1 MTSLEQIRSGAAVV
15 FGPAGDAGASS
26 DAKRLLAPTG
36 KLRMGLNASNATLV
50 ARRPDGS
57 VGGLAP
63 AVGAHIAAQLGVP
76 LETIVYPG
84 SEGYTASFEKDEWD
98 IIVTGRNPFAATKV
112 HLGPDIILT
121 EYVFVARPGFEIAS
135 ADDFDRVGT
144 RIGVPR
150 NASADAF
157 LRERLKAAELVR
169 TDGTNA
175 SAVEMLREG
184 KIDLFGTI
192 ASSVALIRD
201 RLTGSRQVPGVFQT
215 VGFAVALPKHRS
227 PSALSAL
234 SLIVEEAKRIGII
247 QRIIQETDAKGAVV
261 APQA

>member
-1 MTSLEQIRSGAAVV
+1 MSRLDELLSAAGVALAPADGARQK
-15 FGPAGDAGASS
+15 GAQ
-26 DAKRLLAPTG
+26 ALLAPTG
-36 KLRMGLNASNATLV
+36 TLRMGLNASNATLV
-50 ARRPDGS
+50 ARKADGS

-63 AVGAHIAAQLGVP
+63 AVGAHFAAKLGVP
-76 LETIVYPG
+76 LELIVYAG
-84 SEGYTASFEKDEWD
+84 SGEYTASFEANAWD

-121 EYVFVARPGFEIAS
+121 EYVFVARPGFDIAS
-135 ADDFDRVGT
+135 ADDCDRPGT

-175 SAVEMLREG
+175 SAVEMLRDG

-192 ASSVALIRD
+192 SSSVGLIRD
-201 RLTGSRQVPGVFQT
+201 KVPGSRQVPGVFQS
-215 VGFAVALPKHRS
+215 VGFAVAMPKDRS
-227 PSALSAL
+227 AAAVAALAA
-234 SLIVEEAKRIGII
+234 IVTEAKASGVIG
-247 QRIIQETDAKGAVV
+247 RIITETGAQGAVV
-261 APQA
+261 AP